1 MKKIIY
7 TRSDG
12 GISVV
17 TPVINTLGE
26 SPGFTEQDALERALA
41 KIPLAA
47 INIQVIDPFV
57 VPSDRTFRN
66 AWKQVGA
73 TIEQDMPKARTIAQD
88 RIREARTP
96 RFAHWDALW
105 SKAQEDN
112 DAAAMAM
119 IKANRQKL
127 RDAPADA
134 RIVNAA
140 DETALKAA
148 MQAVIGDL
156 P

>member
-1 MKKIIY
+1 MKIIIY
-7 TRSDG
+7 TGASGNLCYTR
-12 GISVV
+12 
-17 TPVINTLGE
+17 PVINSVGE
-26 SPGFTEQDALERALA
+26 RPGFNEDDALARALA
-41 KIPLAA
+41 KLPSDATDPRVVEPSAIP
-47 INIQVIDPFV
+47 V
-57 VPSDRTFRN
+57 DRTFRN
-66 AWKQVGA
+66 AWRQAGA
-73 TIEQDMPKARTIAQD
+73 TIEHDMPKARTIAQD
-88 RIREARTP
+88 RVREARIP
-96 RFAHWDALW
+96 RFVHWDALW
-105 SKAQEDN
+105 NKAQEDN
-112 DAAAMAM
+112 DTAVMAM